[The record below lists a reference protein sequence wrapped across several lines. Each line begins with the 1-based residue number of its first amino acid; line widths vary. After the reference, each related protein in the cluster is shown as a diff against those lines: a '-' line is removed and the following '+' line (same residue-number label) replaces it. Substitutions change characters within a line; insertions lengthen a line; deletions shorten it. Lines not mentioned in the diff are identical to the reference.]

1 MKILFDTDLI
11 SSFSKIEKI
20 DLLKKLFDNIDLC
33 ISFEVFKELL
43 VPLDYGYSFPK
54 TIFNKCQVIYCKD
67 DERELFQNRLLENK
81 FLGKGELESI
91 IICQSRNFFF
101 SAIDQK
107 AIDYAQNQGITIFPL
122 KLILRLL
129 WKQGILSKP
138 EVRGLIS
145 ELEHKDK
152 LMIKFVDDIFED

>member
-1 MKILFDTDLI
+1 MNILFDTDLI
-11 SSFSKIEKI
+11 SSFSKIERI
-20 DLLKKLFDNIDLC
+20 DLLEKLFYKIDLC

-43 VPLDYGYSFPK
+43 VPLDYGYSFPNI
-54 TIFNKCQVIYCKD
+54 IFNKCQVVYCEKD
-67 DERELFQNRLLENK
+67 EIELFQNRLLENK

-91 IICQSRNFFF
+91 TICQSRNFFF

-107 AIDYAQNQGITIFPL
+107 AIDYAQSQGITVFPL

-138 EVRGLIS
+138 EVRGLIL